1 MAYYKVQDRQL
12 IFCPVN
18 CITEDGRSVFN
29 YNLLPGPVLEGQGWK
44 SAVVDDPQPDYDP
57 DTQELVPW
65 YEDRGTYI
73 ARRWEV
79 EVLPQPTPA
88 QMARALEIL
97 GVELPSEETSQA

>member
-1 MAYYKVQDRQL
+1 MAYYKVQNRQL

-44 SAVVDDPQPDYDP
+44 SAIVDDPLPDYDP

-65 YEDRGTYI
+65 YEDHGTYI
-73 ARRWEV
+73 ARRWETNEKLV
-79 EVLPQPTPA
+79 SKTDKDE
-88 QMARALEIL
+88 ALKIL
-97 GVELPSEETSQA
+97 GVEV